1 MIQFKIQFKTKSK
14 IFIQKN
20 IHSIE
25 SRIFNRIIH
34 SKKCGKLFKI
44 PKWGQ
49 DMASLLISKVRG
61 KLWQREGY
69 IVKQSIPESQSM
81 LKAQNKFK
89 KFSKRPIQTVVR
101 WRFNLFLSFRFC
113 KLHWTLGAW
122 DDIATGNCFRKE
134 VLFIINDV
142 WPRTFCSDEARMG
155 GSFT

>member
-1 MIQFKIQFKTKSK
+1 MIQFKTKSK

-44 PKWGQ
+44 PNWGQ

-134 VLFIINDV
+134 VLFFINDV
-142 WPRTFCSDEARMG
+142 RPRTFCSDEARMG